1 MTDDL
6 FSVRDQVVLVSG
18 GSRGIGRAI
27 ALGFAKRGA
36 IVVATGTNEEA
47 LGELKTLASA
57 VDSPLQTALCDVRDL
72 DAIERTVADVL
83 DRHGRIDSLV
93 NVAGIN
99 RRKPALDV
107 TEEDWDAVLDV
118 NLKGAF
124 WMAKTVGRSMV
135 DRRRGS
141 QIQILSLNVD
151 RPLRN
156 VGPYAASKAGLG
168 ALTRA
173 LAEEWGPFGVRVNGL
188 APGFILTDL
197 TTKLWADPTMGEW
210 AKENTPLKRL
220 GVPEDMV
227 GAALFL
233 ASPAAAFLTGQFLY
247 VDGGFTSAFS
257 WPIPGFAEPPEN
269 GPPEDES
276 A

>member
-1 MTDDL
+1 VPDDAL
-6 FSVRDQVVLVSG
+6 FSVQDQVVLVSG

-27 ALGFAKRGA
+27 ALGFASRGA
-36 IVVATGTNEEA
+36 VTIATGTNEAA
-47 LGELKTLASA
+47 LSEVRSLSGAEGHRLETA
-57 VDSPLQTALCDVRDL
+57 VCDVLDL
-72 DAIERTVADVL
+72 KAIERTVGEVL
-83 DRHGRIDSLV
+83 DRHGRIDALI

-107 TEEDWDAVLDV
+107 SEDDWDAVLDV

-124 WMAKTVGRSMV
+124 WMAKTVGKSMIERRS
-135 DRRRGS
+135 GS
-141 QIQILSLNVD
+141 QVHVLSLNVD

-156 VGPYAASKAGLG
+156 VGPYAASKAAL
-168 ALTRA
+168 ATLTRS

-197 TTKLWADPTMGEW
+197 TRKLWSDPAMADW
-210 AKENTPLKRL
+210 AEANTPLKRL

-227 GAALFL
+227 GTALFL
-233 ASPAAAFLTGQFLY
+233 ASPAAAFLTGQVLY

-257 WPIPGFAEPPEN
+257 WPIPGFVEP
-269 GPPEDES
+269 DADS

>member
-1 MTDDL
+1 MPDDAL

-27 ALGFAKRGA
+27 ALGFASRGA
-36 IVVATGTNEEA
+36 VTVATGTNAAA
-47 LGELKTLASA
+47 LHELEGLAGSN
-57 VDSPLQTALCDVRDL
+57 VRLETALCDVLDL
-72 DAIERTVADVL
+72 KAIERTVAEVL
-83 DRHGRIDSLV
+83 KRHGRIDTLV

-107 TEEDWDAVLDV
+107 AEDDWDAVVDV

-124 WMAKTVGRSMV
+124 WMAKTVGQSMV
-135 DRRRGS
+135 ERRSGS
-141 QIQILSLNVD
+141 QIQVLSLNVD

-168 ALTRA
+168 ALTRG

-197 TTKLWADPTMGEW
+197 TKKLWSNPTMSDW
-210 AKENTPLKRL
+210 AKANTPLRRL
-220 GVPEDMV
+220 GLPEDMV
-227 GAALFL
+227 GTAVFL
-233 ASPAAAFLTGQFLY
+233 ASPAAAFLTGQILY

-257 WPIPGFAEPPEN
+257 WPIPGFAEPDADPN
-269 GPPEDES
+269 
-276 A
+276 

>member
-1 MTDDL
+1 VTHDQL

-27 ALGFAKRGA
+27 ALGFASRGA
-36 IVVATGTNEEA
+36 VTIATGTNREA
-47 LGELKTLASA
+47 LSELEGLANAPDQRLETA
-57 VDSPLQTALCDVRDL
+57 VCDVRDL
-72 DAIERTVADVL
+72 KAIQRTVAEIL
-83 DRHGRIDSLV
+83 ERYGRIDTLI

-99 RRKPALDV
+99 RRKSALEV
-107 TEEDWDAVLDV
+107 SEEDWDAVVDV

-124 WMAKTVGRSMV
+124 WVAKTVGQSMV
-135 DRRRGS
+135 ERRSGS
-141 QIQILSLNVD
+141 QVHVLSLNVD

-168 ALTRA
+168 ALTKG

-197 TTKLWADPTMGEW
+197 TQKLWSDPTMADW
-210 AKENTPLKRL
+210 AKANTPLKRL

-227 GAALFL
+227 GTTVFL
-233 ASPAAAFLTGQFLY
+233 ASQAAAFMTGQILY

-257 WPIPGFAEPPEN
+257 WPIPGFLEPDA
-269 GPPEDES
+269 G
-276 A
+276 

>member
-1 MTDDL
+1 MPDDAL

-27 ALGFAKRGA
+27 ALGFASRGA
-36 IVVATGTNEEA
+36 VTIATGTNAQA
-47 LGELKTLASA
+47 LKEVEGLASS
-57 VDSPLQTALCDVRDL
+57 DDRLETALCDVLDL
-72 DAIERTVADVL
+72 KAIERTVADVL
-83 DRHGRIDSLV
+83 DRHGRIDTLI

-99 RRKPALDV
+99 RRKAALDV
-107 TEEDWDAVLDV
+107 AEDDWDAVVGV

-124 WMAKTVGRSMV
+124 WMAKTVGQSMV
-135 DRRRGS
+135 ERRSGS
-141 QIQILSLNVD
+141 QVQVLSLNVD

-168 ALTRA
+168 ALTRG

-188 APGFILTDL
+188 APGFVLTDL
-197 TTKLWADPTMGEW
+197 TRKLWSDPSMADW
-210 AKENTPLKRL
+210 AKANTPIRRL

-227 GAALFL
+227 GTAIFL
-233 ASPAAAFLTGQFLY
+233 ASPAAIFLTGQILY

-257 WPIPGFAEPPEN
+257 WPIPGFVEPDADPN
-269 GPPEDES
+269 
-276 A
+276 

>member
-1 MTDDL
+1 MNSDDL
-6 FSVRDQVVLVSG
+6 FSVRDQIVLVSG

-36 IVVATGTNEEA
+36 VTIATGTNAEA
-47 LGELKTLASA
+47 LGELESLARA
-57 VDSPLQTALCDVRDL
+57 EDQRLETALCDVRDL
-72 DAIERTVADVL
+72 SAIERTVADVL
-83 DRHGRIDSLV
+83 NRHGRIDTLI

-99 RRKPALDV
+99 RRKSALDV
-107 TEEDWDAVLDV
+107 TEDDWDAVVDV

-124 WMAKTVGRSMV
+124 WVAKTVGKSMV
-135 DRRRGS
+135 ERRSGS

-197 TTKLWADPTMGEW
+197 TRKLWSDPVMSDW

-220 GVPEDMV
+220 GLPEDMV
-227 GAALFL
+227 GTTVFL
-233 ASPAAAFLTGQFLY
+233 ASPAAAFMTGQILY
-247 VDGGFTSAFS
+247 VDGGFTGAFS
-257 WPIPGFAEPPEN
+257 WPIPGFAEPDSGET
-269 GPPEDES
+269 